1 MNGKTSPQS
10 QYSDGLPRS
19 SESATHDQSTQ
30 SWPRPRTP
38 ERRLPSQADR
48 HTRHGRREHADGP
61 ANRKDLR
68 SRANAQRPSA
78 RNHASVTRGPWHAR
92 LPMCRNYDRDRDA
105 SNNPR
110 CCATAS
116 RRSLR
121 TGRARSQK
129 PPGHPGQ
136 LIFAVQ
142 RYRVKMK
149 FNMRIAADDHSAIIM
164 RTMHSK
170 AAVRAQTGAGRA
182 VSRIR

>member
-19 SESATHDQSTQ
+19 SESATRDQSTQ

-68 SRANAQRPSA
+68 SRANAQRLSA
-78 RNHASVTRGPWHAR
+78 RNHASATRGPRYAR
-92 LPMCRNYDRDRDA
+92 PPMCRNYGRDRDA

-149 FNMRIAADDHSAIIM
+149 FNMRIAADDQSAIVM
-164 RTMHSK
+164 RTMHTE
-170 AAVRAQTGAGRA
+170 AAL
-182 VSRIR
+182 